1 MKNQHVNENYAIA
14 INRLQKLKDGFWFSP
29 INKFAVFGNLM
40 SIKNIA
46 EFNLEMSP

>member
-29 INKFAVFGNLM
+29 INKFAVFWKSDEYQKYCG
-40 SIKNIA
+40 I
-46 EFNLEMSP
+46 